1 MTGADLEAL
10 VLLPGRPA
18 WWADAAC
25 RGRPDLN
32 WFPDRGEAPAAAAAK
47 AVCAG
52 CPSAAACLA
61 FAIEEHIDIGVW
73 GGMSASERRRAR
85 AGAVRR
91 PKPSPVGADRW
102 RERPPALDVDALAE
116 KAASWR
122 QTAAAARAKRAG

>member
-1 MTGADLEAL
+1 MGRIASDRDRKVLQALMTGADLEAL

-32 WFPDRGEAPAAAAAK
+32 FFPDRGEAPAAAAAK

-52 CPSAAACLA
+52 CPSAAPCLA

-85 AGAVRR
+85 AGAVRQ
-91 PKPSPVGADRW
+91 PKPSTVGAGRW
-102 RERPPALDVDALAE
+102 RERPPDT
-116 KAASWR
+116 KA
-122 QTAAAARAKRAG
+122 G